1 MVIGRPCQRKDLAN
15 RTLRKARRI
24 AFRIR
29 VTALIVQVPLRSCS
43 FHLLGGRLTS
53 VLAGHSIL
61 PSEFP
66 GSRPPESAKVMTA
79 RLRVATVSSLL
90 LLIAIPT
97 VGQSTS
103 APAARTEGDCPLA
116 KSNPAGVPYS
126 ALVEIT
132 LLQTLADGT
141 HIESKQQSTQVY
153 HDSHGRL
160 RQEFKQ
166 PFFGPTGVQ
175 EEFLRYIMITDPVDC
190 VTYNLDVSAHVARR
204 HIYAPAEMNPAGPTT
219 EPSNVAKQ
227 PAPPTTSEEL
237 RPKTSTERLGTDMIE
252 GLAVEGKRFTTTY
265 PAGSQGNDRAIVV
278 TSESWRMSLEPK
290 LVVLS
295 KTSDPRAGETTDR
308 LTNFQLGEPSPDL
321 FQVPSDYQI
330 QDPPKWP
337 KS

>member
-1 MVIGRPCQRKDLAN
+1 M
-15 RTLRKARRI
+15 
-24 AFRIR
+24 
-29 VTALIVQVPLRSCS
+29 PLRSCS
-43 FHLLGGRLTS
+43 VHLPGGRLTS

-166 PFFGPTGVQ
+166 PFFGPTGKK
-175 EEFLRYIMITDPVDC
+175 EEFLRYIMITDPVAC
-190 VTYNLDVSAHVARR
+190 VTYNLDVSAHVA
-204 HIYAPAEMNPAGPTT
+204 H
-219 EPSNVAKQ
+219 
-227 PAPPTTSEEL
+227 TS
-237 RPKTSTERLGTDMIE
+237 SVCA
-252 GLAVEGKRFTTTY
+252 AVR
-265 PAGSQGNDRAIVV
+265 ARCSRSLNASSLIHVSSQSSIAHVKV
-278 TSESWRMSLEPK
+278 TSAAHDSHKAP
-290 LVVLS
+290 
-295 KTSDPRAGETTDR
+295 
-308 LTNFQLGEPSPDL
+308 F
-321 FQVPSDYQI
+321 
-330 QDPPKWP
+330 
-337 KS
+337 

>member
-1 MVIGRPCQRKDLAN
+1 M
-15 RTLRKARRI
+15 
-24 AFRIR
+24 
-29 VTALIVQVPLRSCS
+29 S
-43 FHLLGGRLTS
+43 
-53 VLAGHSIL
+53 
-61 PSEFP
+61 
-66 GSRPPESAKVMTA
+66 A

-103 APAARTEGDCPLA
+103 APAARTEGRCPLA
-116 KSNPAGVPYS
+116 NLTSAGVPYS

-141 HIESKQQSTQVY
+141 HIENKQQSTQVY

-190 VTYNLDVSAHVARR
+190 VTYNLDVSAHIARR
-204 HIYAPAEMNPAGPTT
+204 HIYAPAEMNPAGPST
-219 EPSNVAKQ
+219 EQSNTVKQ
-227 PAPPTTSEEL
+227 PAPPAIPEEL
-237 RPKTSTERLGTDMIE
+237 RPKTSTERLGTDKIE
-252 GLAVEGKRFTTTY
+252 GLAVEGKRTTTTY
-265 PAGSQGNDRAIVV
+265 PAGSQGNDRAIIV
-278 TSESWRMSLEPK
+278 TSEVWRTSLEPK
-290 LVVLS
+290 LVILS
-295 KTSDPRAGETTDR
+295 RTSDPRSGETTER

-337 KS
+337 KL